1 MDNTNF
7 LPEVLNRLIEELSKL
22 PSIGHKSAIRLAFSI
37 LKKNKNEA
45 MGLSDALK
53 NLHDNINYC
62 QKCLTCVTKRSV
74 KFVKITKKMKV
85 QYAWLKM

>member
-37 LKKNKNEA
+37 LKK
-45 MGLSDALK
+45 
-53 NLHDNINYC
+53 I
-62 QKCLTCVTKRSV
+62 
-74 KFVKITKKMKV
+74 KMRLLV
-85 QYAWLKM
+85 LVMP